1 MRRAWPL
8 ALLVLPLL
16 AGAAVSA
23 PPTSDAESRPPSTVA
38 AMPAPS
44 APASMSADTPAFLS
58 ARGVRVTAGAAP
70 GYVQDRVCADCHQYF
85 ASSFAAVGM
94 SRSFYRPSRERSI
107 ETFGIP
113 FEHAPSKRF
122 YQLDWRGEQLVFRRW
137 QLGARGE
144 RVHELE
150 QPVDWVLGSGNHART
165 YLFRT
170 PSGELW
176 QLPVAWYTRDK
187 RWGMAPGYDRADH
200 EEVSRIVQRE
210 CMVCHDAFPELPAGA
225 DAYGMPHRFPS
236 ELPEGV
242 GCQRCHGPGAEHV
255 RRARDP
261 EQPLA
266 AAIQAIVNPAR
277 LAPARR
283 AEVCYQCHLQ
293 PIVALPA
300 VRRFDRGDLGFR
312 PGEPLAAHRVEM
324 DADEEGRGRDE
335 RFEINHHPYRLE
347 QSRCFQKSPLGALS
361 CLTCHDP
368 HRKVPATARAAHYR
382 AACLSCHQVEQ
393 CGAGKHGVDVARA
406 DCTSCHMPE
415 RRTEDVVHA
424 VMTDHRIQRPPAGVD
439 LLAPREEHDPV
450 LVGASFLRTDEAPAG
465 RLGELYRAV
474 GVLRIGG
481 REALPRLASLL
492 AVEPPVEA
500 EPWLRLAVGQ
510 LQARSY
516 ADAEATL
523 RRAFALPGG
532 DTPLARVWLGLTL
545 AGQRRLDDGLAELA
559 AAAARDPDL
568 VEAHFNRGRLL
579 LANGRTAEALPA
591 LERAVALRPNFAAG
605 WLRVGEAKE
614 ALGRRTEAIA
624 DYRRALA
631 VEPSTTDAY
640 IALARALREH
650 GDAAGAR
657 AALALGEK
665 YARRPQTVA
674 EAAAA
679 ASGDTPRP

>member
-1 MRRAWPL
+1 MRRAWRL
-8 ALLVLPLL
+8 ALLVLALL
-16 AGAAVSA
+16 AGAAA
-23 PPTSDAESRPPSTVA
+23 PPRTEAESNPA
-38 AMPAPS
+38 ASGVVPAP
-44 APASMSADTPAFLS
+44 PANAAVSMSADTPAFLA
-58 ARGVRVTAGAAP
+58 ARGIRVTTGAAP
-70 GYVQDRVCADCHQYF
+70 GYVEDRVCADCHQDL
-85 ASSFAAVGM
+85 AASFAAVGM
-94 SRSFYRPSRERSI
+94 SRSFHRPSRERSI

-144 RVHELE
+144 RVNELE

-170 PSGELW
+170 PSGEVW
-176 QLPVAWYTRDK
+176 QLPINWYAREK
-187 RWGMAPGYDRADH
+187 KWGMAPGYDRPDH

-210 CMVCHDAFPELPAGA
+210 CMVCHDAFPELPTGA
-225 DAYGMPHRFPS
+225 DAYGMPHRFPA

-266 AAIQAIVNPAR
+266 AAIKAIVNPAR

-283 AEVCYQCHLQ
+283 TEVCYQCHLQ

-300 VRRFDRGDLGFR
+300 VRRFERGDLGFR

-347 QSRCFQKSPLGALS
+347 QSRCFQKSPVGALS

-368 HRKVPATARAAHYR
+368 HRKVPASARAAHYR

-393 CGAGKHGVDVARA
+393 CGAGKHRVDVARA

-424 VMTDHRIQRPPAGVD
+424 VMTDHRIQRPRAGVD
-439 LLAPREEHDPV
+439 LLAARAEHDPV
-450 LVGASFLRTDEAPAG
+450 LVGASFLRPDEAPTG

-492 AVEPPVEA
+492 ATEPPLEA

-510 LQARSY
+510 LQARAF
-516 ADAEATL
+516 ADGEATL

-532 DTPLARVWLGLTL
+532 DTPLARVWLGLAL

-559 AAAARDPDL
+559 TAAARDPDL

-579 LANGRTAEALPA
+579 LANDRVAEALPA

-624 DYRRALA
+624 NYRRALA

-640 IALARALREH
+640 VALVRALR
-650 GDAAGAR
+650 AAGDIEGSR

-665 YARRPQTVA
+665 YARRPEVVTQ
-674 EAAAA
+674 AAAA
-679 ASGDTPRP
+679 ASGEMPRP

>member
-1 MRRAWPL
+1 MA
-8 ALLVLPLL
+8 
-16 AGAAVSA
+16 
-23 PPTSDAESRPPSTVA
+23 
-38 AMPAPS
+38 
-44 APASMSADTPAFLS
+44 ADTPAFL
-58 ARGVRVTAGAAP
+58 ARRGIRVTAGAAP
-70 GYVQDRVCADCHQYF
+70 GYVEDRVCADCHQDL
-85 ASSFAAVGM
+85 AASFAAVGM
-94 SRSFYRPSRERSI
+94 SRSFYRPRRERSI
-107 ETFGIP
+107 EAFGVP

-122 YQLDWRGEQLVFRRW
+122 YQLDWQGDRLVFRRW
-137 QLGARGE
+137 QLGLRGE

-176 QLPVAWYTRDK
+176 QLPINWYTREG
-187 RWGMAPGYDRADH
+187 RWGMAPGFDRADH
-200 EEVSRIVQRE
+200 EEVSRLVQRE

-261 EQPLA
+261 EQPIA
-266 AAIQAIVNPAR
+266 AAVAAIVDPAR
-277 LAPARR
+277 LEPGRR
-283 AEVCYQCHLQ
+283 ADVCYQCHLQ
-293 PIVALPA
+293 PMVALPA
-300 VRRFDRGDLGFR
+300 VRRFDRGELAFR
-312 PGEPLAAHRVEM
+312 PGEPLAAHRVEL

-347 QSRCFQKSPLGALS
+347 QSRCFRQSPKGALS

-368 HRKVPATARAAHYR
+368 HRKVATSARAAHYR
-382 AACLSCHQVEQ
+382 AACLGCHQAEQ
-393 CGAGKHGVDVARA
+393 CPQQQSHGAGNAMA
-406 DCTSCHMPE
+406 LDCTSCHMPE
-415 RRTEDVVHA
+415 RRTEDVVQV
-424 VMTDHRIQRPPAGVD
+424 VMTDHRIQLPSSGADP
-439 LLAPREEHDPV
+439 LAARAEHDPV
-450 LVGASFLRTDEAPAG
+450 LVGASFLRGEEAPSG
-465 RLGELYRAV
+465 RLGELYRAI

-492 AVEPPVEA
+492 AAEPSAEA

-523 RRAFALPGG
+523 RQAFAAPGG
-532 DTPLARVWLGLTL
+532 DTPLARVWLGLAL
-545 AGQRRLDDGLAELA
+545 AGQRRLDEGLAELA
-559 AAAARDPDL
+559 AAAARDPEL

-579 LANGRTAEALPA
+579 LAHGRAADALPL
-591 LERAVALRPNFAAG
+591 LERAVALRPTFAAG
-605 WLRVGEAKE
+605 WLRMGEAKE
-614 ALGRRTEAIA
+614 ALGRRAEAIG

-640 IALARALREH
+640 VALARALRAQ
-650 GDAAGAR
+650 GDGTGAR

-665 YARRPQTVA
+665 YARRP
-674 EAAAA
+674 EGLAAAA
-679 ASGDTPRP
+679 ETARGDDPRP